1 MPHTEDWC
9 WVHHWFA
16 HWAFVG
22 MCYYARYRRHHGGQA
37 VLIKIV
43 FYPEDKGK
51 SLKDFRLGSTFLRS
65 TFENFIWLQCE
76 QWMVREG
83 CHLLPYLKNIWA
95 ILEAFGRWA
104 GGGNTSFTQVRLT
117 SLMCQAVSRHKD
129 TFLFSSVSPRYTQH
143 LKPLK
148 WQKTSNLIIKVWLL
162 KSVLLKTEFCPPK
175 IHMWKP

>member
-37 VLIKIV
+37 VLKIV

-65 TFENFIWLQCE
+65 AFENFIWLQCE

-83 CHLLPYLKNIWA
+83 CHLLPYLKNTWA
-95 ILEAFGRWA
+95 TLEAFGRWA
-104 GGGNTSFTQVRLT
+104 GGRKYLLHTGEANLPDVSGSFQT
-117 SLMCQAVSRHKD
+117 
-129 TFLFSSVSPRYTQH
+129 PRY
-143 LKPLK
+143 LP
-148 WQKTSNLIIKVWLL
+148 
-162 KSVLLKTEFCPPK
+162 VLLSVPTLHTASKATKATEDKQPNY
-175 IHMWKP
+175 